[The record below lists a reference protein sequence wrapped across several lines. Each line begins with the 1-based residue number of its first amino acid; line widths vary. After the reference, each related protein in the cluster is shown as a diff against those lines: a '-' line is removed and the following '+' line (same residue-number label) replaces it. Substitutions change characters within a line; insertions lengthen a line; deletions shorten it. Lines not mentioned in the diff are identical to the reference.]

1 MSIFEFMKKRK
12 NLRRFEPVIQ
22 KLGDERISRLGYA
35 VITSVQVK
43 LLVLNWLRVT
53 LSASLTL
60 IF

>member
-35 VITSVQVK
+35 VITSVQV
-43 LLVLNWLRVT
+43 
-53 LSASLTL
+53 SL
-60 IF
+60 